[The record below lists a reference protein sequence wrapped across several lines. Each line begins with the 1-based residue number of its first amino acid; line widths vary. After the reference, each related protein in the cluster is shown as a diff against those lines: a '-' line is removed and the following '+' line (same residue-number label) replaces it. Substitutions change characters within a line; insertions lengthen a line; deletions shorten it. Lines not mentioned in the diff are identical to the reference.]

1 MIEYF
6 KSSAGNLHRVDECTA
21 GTWVCV
27 TAPDEAE
34 CSQLVE
40 RFSLERDFVRS
51 PLDEEETSRIESEDG
66 NTLIILDIPH
76 VEKSGDSVVYSTM
89 PIGIIVT
96 KENVL
101 TISLRENPLLNEF
114 AEGVVRGLN
123 TEFKTQF
130 VLKIMLRVAGRYLQH
145 LRQIDRLSSHTEQQL
160 RKSMKSKDL
169 IKLLDIN
176 KSLVYFSTSLKADE
190 ITLEKMMRGRYLK
203 MYPDDQD
210 LLEDV
215 LIEVRQAIEMS
226 TIYTNVLNSM
236 MDASASLIS
245 NNLNDIMRV
254 LAGITIVI
262 AVPTVISGLY
272 GMNIEGGFMPFSQW
286 WWFPCLLSAAVMAGV
301 AYVLKRRNM
310 L

>member
-6 KSSAGNLHRVDECTA
+6 KSFDGVIRRVEERSAGV
-21 GTWVCV
+21 WVCV
-27 TAPDEAE
+27 TAPDKAE
-34 CSQLVE
+34 CDALTAD
-40 RFSLERDFVRS
+40 FALEPDFIRS
-51 PLDEEETSRIESEDG
+51 ALDEEETSRIEREDG
-66 NTLIILDIPH
+66 NTLIIIDIPH
-76 VEKSGDSVVYSTM
+76 VEKSGDSVVYSTV

-96 KENVL
+96 KENVI
-101 TISLRENPLLNEF
+101 TVSLREHPLINEF
-114 AEGVVRGLN
+114 SEGVVRGLN

-130 VLKIMLRVAGRYLQH
+130 VLRFILRAAGRYLQH
-145 LRQIDRLSSHTEQQL
+145 LRQIDRLSTHTEQEL

-176 KSLVYFSTSLKADE
+176 KSLVYFSTSLKADAV
-190 ITLEKMMRGRYLK
+190 TLEKMSRGRYLK
-203 MYPDDQD
+203 MYPEDQD

-215 LIEVRQAIEMS
+215 LIEVRQAIEMA

-245 NNLNDIMRV
+245 NNLNDIMKV

-286 WWFPCLLSAAVMAGV
+286 WWFPCLLSVVIMAGV
-301 AYVLKRRNM
+301 AYVLRRRDM

>member
-6 KSSAGNLHRVDECTA
+6 KSFDGVIRRVEERSAGV
-21 GTWVCV
+21 WVCV
-27 TAPDEAE
+27 TAPDKAE
-34 CSQLVE
+34 CDALTAD
-40 RFSLERDFVRS
+40 FGLEPDFIRS
-51 PLDEEETSRIESEDG
+51 ALDEEETSRIESEDG
-66 NTLIILDIPH
+66 NTLIIIDIPH
-76 VEKSGDSVVYSTM
+76 VEKSGDSVVYSTV

-96 KENVL
+96 KENVI
-101 TISLRENPLLNEF
+101 TVSLREHPLINEF
-114 AEGVVRGLN
+114 SEGVVRGLN

-130 VLKIMLRVAGRYLQH
+130 VLRFILRVAGRYLQH
-145 LRQIDRLSSHTEQQL
+145 LRQIDRLSTHTEQEL

-176 KSLVYFSTSLKADE
+176 KSLVYFSTSLKADAV
-190 ITLEKMMRGRYLK
+190 TLEKMSRGRYLK
-203 MYPDDQD
+203 MYPEDQD

-215 LIEVRQAIEMS
+215 LIEMRQAIEMA

-245 NNLNDIMRV
+245 NNLNDIMKV

-286 WWFPCLLSAAVMAGV
+286 WWFPCLLSVVIMAGV
-301 AYVLKRRNM
+301 AYVLRRRDM

>member
-1 MIEYF
+1 M
-6 KSSAGNLHRVDECTA
+6 
-21 GTWVCV
+21 
-27 TAPDEAE
+27 
-34 CSQLVE
+34 
-40 RFSLERDFVRS
+40 
-51 PLDEEETSRIESEDG
+51 
-66 NTLIILDIPH
+66 
-76 VEKSGDSVVYSTM
+76 EKSGDSVVYSTM

-101 TISLRENPLLNEF
+101 TVSLRENPLLNEF

-160 RKSMKSKDL
+160 RTSMKSKDL

-203 MYPDDQD
+203 MYPEDQD

-286 WWFPCLLSAAVMAGV
+286 WWFPCVLSAAVMAGV
-301 AYVLKRRNM
+301 AYILKRRNM

>member
-1 MIEYF
+1 MIEYY
-6 KSSAGNLHRVDECTA
+6 KSFDGALRQVEECSA

-27 TAPDEAE
+27 TSPDESESASLIAE
-34 CSQLVE
+34 
-40 RFSLERDFVRS
+40 FGLEPDFIRS
-51 PLDEEETSRIESEDG
+51 ALDEEETSRIETEDG

-96 KENVL
+96 KTNVL
-101 TISLRENPLLNEF
+101 TVCLRENPLINEF

-130 VLKIMLRVAGRYLQH
+130 VLRIILRVAGRYLQH
-145 LRQIDRLSSHTEQQL
+145 LRQIDRLSTHTEQEL

-176 KSLVYFSTSLKADE
+176 KSLVYFSTSLKADAA
-190 ITLEKMMRGRYLK
+190 TLEKMMRGRYLK
-203 MYPDDQD
+203 MYPEDQE

-215 LIEVRQAIEMS
+215 LIEVRQAIEMA

-245 NNLNDIMRV
+245 NNLNDIMKV

-272 GMNIEGGFMPFSQW
+272 GMNIEGGYMPFSQW
-286 WWFPCLLSAAVMAGV
+286 WWFPCLLSGVIMAGV
-301 AYVLKRRNM
+301 AWVLHRRDM

>member
-6 KSSAGNLHRVDECTA
+6 KSSEGNLRRVEECTS

-34 CSQLVE
+34 CEALIS

-130 VLKIMLRVAGRYLQH
+130 VLRIMLRVAGRYLQH

-203 MYPDDQD
+203 MYPEDQD

-286 WWFPCLLSAAVMAGV
+286 WWFPCVLSAVVMAGV
-301 AYVLKRRNM
+301 AYVLRKRNM

>member
-6 KSSAGNLHRVDECTA
+6 KSFDGIIRRVDKLES
-21 GTWVCV
+21 GVWVCV
-27 TAPDEAE
+27 TAPDKEE
-34 CSQLVE
+34 CDTLIDH
-40 RFSLERDFVRS
+40 FGLEPDFIRS
-51 PLDEEETSRIESEDG
+51 ALDEEETSRIETEDG

-76 VEKSGDSVVYSTM
+76 VEKSGDSVVYSTV

-96 KENVL
+96 KTNVI
-101 TISLRENPLLNEF
+101 TVSLRENPLVNEF

-130 VLKIMLRVAGRYLQH
+130 VLRFMLRVAGRYLQH
-145 LRQIDRLSSHTEQQL
+145 LRQIDRLSSHIEQEL

-176 KSLVYFSTSLKADE
+176 KSLVYFSTSLKADAG
-190 ITLEKMMRGRYLK
+190 TLEKMMRGRYLK
-203 MYPDDQD
+203 MYPEDQD

-215 LIEVRQAIEMS
+215 LIEVRQAIEMA

-245 NNLNDIMRV
+245 NNLNDIMKV

-286 WWFPCLLSAAVMAGV
+286 WWFPCALSAVVMAGV
-301 AYVLKRRNM
+301 AYVLRRRNM

>member
-6 KSSAGNLHRVDECTA
+6 KSFDGVLRRVDELSA
-21 GTWVCV
+21 GVWVCV
-27 TAPDEAE
+27 TAPDQAE
-34 CSQLVE
+34 CD
-40 RFSLERDFVRS
+40 SLISHFELEPDFIRS
-51 PLDEEETSRIESEDG
+51 ALDEEETSRIESEDG
-66 NTLIILDIPH
+66 NSLIILDIPH

-96 KENVL
+96 KANVI
-101 TISLRENPLLNEF
+101 TVSLRENPLVNEF
-114 AEGVVRGLN
+114 TEGVVRGLN

-130 VLKIMLRVAGRYLQH
+130 VLRFMLRVAGRYLQH
-145 LRQIDRLSSHTEQQL
+145 LRQIDRLSTHTEQEL

-176 KSLVYFSTSLKADE
+176 KSLVYFSTSLKADAA
-190 ITLEKMMRGRYLK
+190 TLEKMMRGRYLK
-203 MYPDDQD
+203 MYPEDQE

-215 LIEVRQAIEMS
+215 LIEVRQAIEMA

-245 NNLNDIMRV
+245 NNLNDIMKV

-272 GMNIEGGFMPFSQW
+272 GMNIDGGFMPFSQW
-286 WWFPCLLSAAVMAGV
+286 WWFPCLLSVVIMAGV
-301 AYVLKRRNM
+301 AYVLKRRDM